1 MSAADSSLKAA
12 MYIGESQQRA
22 ATNFATSI
30 SGMFSAISEGQKFA
44 GEVNRSMV
52 QAALNYKQVE
62 MDEFF
67 KNEQLKV
74 QGRNLAL
81 QEKEAENRIKI
92 DNARLDLATK
102 ELEQRE
108 KILAERER
116 DKAESEAYKGITG
129 EIDAE
134 RIRYASEASVAETLA
149 RKYDAQI
156 IDIDRDVGEQIKLLT
171 ESKAPQSQIFAVRQA
186 AEDRKRTLRT
196 LQEQSFSR
204 ALELTPRADALSGLQ
219 ALALNRSRKPEDL
232 ASQLSAYRESWKPAP
247 TPAPAPEYKVPTIGS
262 LSVNVPFAPST
273 PTQRPAYV
281 YGAKDLQSSL
291 FARDFDPEHVRD
303 VVLPDILSYNKPL
316 YDKYQ
321 TASVDYARKIFSLYA
336 NKDDYKHPLE
346 NPSTEGYAK
355 FVDRWAQVTASDD
368 DLSSSF
374 SDRSAEIA
382 TAAKRAYQDWSSKK
396 PDERLGGDDPREA
409 MQKAADFYLNKSE
422 PNLPPNPFRSLGQQ
436 DASSATFKPVA
447 QLPISVDDQV
457 DIIATGQEGAVKS
470 AREYKATYEGYV
482 NFYKD
487 KYKKIDDLNKVDF
500 TRELVEAFNSPEG
513 SDILIKNGPM
523 SDEPLPWYYASE
535 AGFLT
540 GKSTKELLSD
550 RLKYYMANP
559 EEAYKFLAEYKA
571 RKHKN
576 SPAGISFQ

>member
-30 SGMFSAISEGQKFA
+30 SGMFSAISEGQKFS

-102 ELEQRE
+102 EAEQRE
-108 KILAERER
+108 KILAEHER

-149 RKYDAQI
+149 KKYDAQI

-500 TRELVEAFNSPEG
+500 TRELVEAIEASPDKYTPFTDQTYWFGAIRLGEFG
-513 SDILIKNGPM
+513 DFDMKSKESFAEKRKN
-523 SDEPLPWYYASE
+523 
-535 AGFLT
+535 
-540 GKSTKELLSD
+540 KV
-550 RLKYYMANP
+550 KYYMANP

>member
-1 MSAADSSLKAA
+1 MSAADSSLKNA

-52 QAALNYKQVE
+52 QAALNYKKVE

-81 QEKEAENRIKI
+81 REKEAENRIKI

-102 ELEQRE
+102 EAEQRE
-108 KILAERER
+108 KILAEHER

-149 RKYDAQI
+149 KKYNAQI

-336 NKDDYKHPLE
+336 NKDEYKHPLE

-500 TRELVEAFNSPEG
+500 ARELVEAIEASPDKGMSYTPQFGDFDMSFTE
-513 SDILIKNGPM
+513 SKESFAEKRKN
-523 SDEPLPWYYASE
+523 
-535 AGFLT
+535 
-540 GKSTKELLSD
+540 KV
-550 RLKYYMANP
+550 KYYMANP

>member
-30 SGMFSAISEGQKFA
+30 SGMFSAISEGQKFS

-102 ELEQRE
+102 ELEQRQ
-108 KILAERER
+108 KILAEHER

-500 TRELVEAFNSPEG
+500 TRELVEAIEASPDKYTPFTDQTYWFGAIRLGEFG
-513 SDILIKNGPM
+513 DFDMKSKESFAEKRKN
-523 SDEPLPWYYASE
+523 
-535 AGFLT
+535 
-540 GKSTKELLSD
+540 KV
-550 RLKYYMANP
+550 KYYMANP

>member
-30 SGMFSAISEGQKFA
+30 SGMFSAISEGQKFS

-102 ELEQRE
+102 ELEQRQ
-108 KILAERER
+108 KILAEHER

-149 RKYDAQI
+149 KKYDAQI

-291 FARDFDPEHVRD
+291 FAKDFDPEHVRD
-303 VVLPDILSYNKPL
+303 VVLTDILSYNKPL

-500 TRELVEAFNSPEG
+500 TRELVEAIEASPDKYTPFTDQTYWFGAIRLGEFG
-513 SDILIKNGPM
+513 DFDMKSKESFAEKRKN
-523 SDEPLPWYYASE
+523 
-535 AGFLT
+535 
-540 GKSTKELLSD
+540 KV
-550 RLKYYMANP
+550 KYYMANP

>member
-44 GEVNRSMV
+44 GDVNRSMV
-52 QAALNYKQVE
+52 QSALNYKQVE

-102 ELEQRE
+102 EAEQRE
-108 KILAERER
+108 KILAEHER

-149 RKYDAQI
+149 KKYDAQI

-500 TRELVEAFNSPEG
+500 TRELVEAIEASPDKYTPFTDQTYWFGAIRLGEFG
-513 SDILIKNGPM
+513 DFDMKSKESFAEKRKN
-523 SDEPLPWYYASE
+523 
-535 AGFLT
+535 
-540 GKSTKELLSD
+540 KV
-550 RLKYYMANP
+550 KYYMANP

>member
-44 GEVNRSMV
+44 GDVNRSMV
-52 QAALNYKQVE
+52 QSALNYKQVE

-102 ELEQRE
+102 EAEQRE
-108 KILAERER
+108 KILAEHER

-149 RKYDAQI
+149 KKYDAQI

-247 TPAPAPEYKVPTIGS
+247 TPAPTPEYKVPTIGS

-273 PTQRPAYV
+273 PAQRPAYV

-336 NKDDYKHPLE
+336 NKDEYKHPLE

-500 TRELVEAFNSPEG
+500 TRELVEAIEASPDKYTPFTDQTYWFGAIRLGEFG
-513 SDILIKNGPM
+513 DFDMKSKESFAEKRKN
-523 SDEPLPWYYASE
+523 
-535 AGFLT
+535 
-540 GKSTKELLSD
+540 KV
-550 RLKYYMANP
+550 KYYMANP

>member
-1 MSAADSSLKAA
+1 MSAADSSLKTA

-52 QAALNYKQVE
+52 QAALNYKKVE

-81 QEKEAENRIKI
+81 REKEAENRIKI

-102 ELEQRE
+102 EAEQRE
-108 KILAERER
+108 KILAEHER

-149 RKYDAQI
+149 KKYNAQI

-219 ALALNRSRKPEDL
+219 ALALNRSKKPEDL

-336 NKDDYKHPLE
+336 NKDEYKHPLE

-500 TRELVEAFNSPEG
+500 ARELVEAIEASPDKGMSYTPQFGDFDMSFTE
-513 SDILIKNGPM
+513 SKESFAEKRKN
-523 SDEPLPWYYASE
+523 
-535 AGFLT
+535 
-540 GKSTKELLSD
+540 KV
-550 RLKYYMANP
+550 KYYMANP

>member
-44 GEVNRSMV
+44 GDVNRSMV
-52 QAALNYKQVE
+52 QSALNYKQVE
-62 MDEFF
+62 MEEYF
-67 KNEQLKV
+67 KNESLKMDA
-74 QGRNLAL
+74 RKLAL
-81 QEKEAENRIKI
+81 AEQETKIKIGQENRRIDIAEKEVTN
-92 DNARLDLATK
+92 
-102 ELEQRE
+102 RE
-108 KILAERER
+108 KILAEHER

-149 RKYDAQI
+149 KKYDAQI

-487 KYKKIDDLNKVDF
+487 KYKKIDDSNKVDF
-500 TRELVEAFNSPEG
+500 ARELVEAFDSPEG
-513 SDILIKNGPM
+513 SDILIKNSHA

-535 AGFLT
+535 AGFFI

-550 RLKYYMANP
+550 RLKYYMTNP

>member
-1 MSAADSSLKAA
+1 MSAADSSLKTA

-67 KNEQLKV
+67 KNEQLKI

-102 ELEQRE
+102 ESEQRE
-108 KILAERER
+108 KILAEHER

-134 RIRYASEASVAETLA
+134 RIRYASEASVADALA
-149 RKYDAQI
+149 KKYDAQI

-273 PTQRPAYV
+273 PAQRPAYV

-336 NKDDYKHPLE
+336 NKDEYKHPLE

-355 FVDRWAQVTASDD
+355 FVDRWAQVTANDD

-396 PDERLGGDDPREA
+396 PDERLGGDDPIEA

-422 PNLPPNPFRSLGQQ
+422 PNLPPNPFRSLGQE

-500 TRELVEAFNSPEG
+500 TRELVEAIEASPDKGMSYTPQFGDFDMSFTE
-513 SDILIKNGPM
+513 SKESFAEKRKN
-523 SDEPLPWYYASE
+523 
-535 AGFLT
+535 
-540 GKSTKELLSD
+540 KV
-550 RLKYYMANP
+550 KYYMANP

>member
-1 MSAADSSLKAA
+1 MSAADSSLKTA

-52 QAALNYKQVE
+52 QAALNYKKVE

-81 QEKEAENRIKI
+81 REKEAENRIKI

-102 ELEQRE
+102 EAEQRE
-108 KILAERER
+108 KILAEHER

-149 RKYDAQI
+149 KKYNAQI

-487 KYKKIDDLNKVDF
+487 KYKKIDDSNKVDF
-500 TRELVEAFNSPEG
+500 ARELVEAIEASPDKGMSYTPQFGDFDMSFTE
-513 SDILIKNGPM
+513 SKESFAEKRKN
-523 SDEPLPWYYASE
+523 
-535 AGFLT
+535 
-540 GKSTKELLSD
+540 KV
-550 RLKYYMANP
+550 KYYMANP

>member
-1 MSAADSSLKAA
+1 MSAADSSLKTA

-67 KNEQLKV
+67 KNEQLKI

-102 ELEQRE
+102 ESEQRK
-108 KILAERER
+108 KILAEHER

-149 RKYDAQI
+149 KKYDAQI

-247 TPAPAPEYKVPTIGS
+247 AAPTPAPEYKVPTIGS

-303 VVLPDILSYNKPL
+303 VVLPDIFSYNKPL

-422 PNLPPNPFRSLGQQ
+422 PNLPPNPFRVAGEQK
-436 DASSATFKPVA
+436 AFTAPVA
-447 QLPISVDDQV
+447 QFTASPIFISEEDAIR
-457 DIIATGQEGAVKS
+457 DIASGRGNERIKAEEYRQFYSYRKS
-470 AREYKATYEGYV
+470 FYETAYK
-482 NFYKD
+482 ND
-487 KYKKIDDLNKVDF
+487 
-500 TRELVEAFNSPEG
+500 SPESRIDLSKKLRPIAIG
-513 SDILIKNGPM
+513 LLMLENSFAAGGEVGFGRYKPPGFEVENKIK
-523 SDEPLPWYYASE
+523 Y
-535 AGFLT
+535 
-540 GKSTKELLSD
+540 LL
-550 RLKYYMANP
+550 ANRD
-559 EEAYKFLAEYKA
+559 EAYKLLAEYDAKA
-571 RKHKN
+571 HFQ
-576 SPAGISFQ
+576 SPVGIATKVK

>member
-67 KNEQLKV
+67 KNEQLKI

-81 QEKEAENRIKI
+81 QEKEAENRTKI

-102 ELEQRE
+102 EAEQRE
-108 KILAERER
+108 KILAEHER

-149 RKYDAQI
+149 KKYDAQI

-500 TRELVEAFNSPEG
+500 TRELVEAIEASPDKYTPFTDQTYWFGAIRLGEFG
-513 SDILIKNGPM
+513 DFDMKSKESFAEKRKN
-523 SDEPLPWYYASE
+523 
-535 AGFLT
+535 
-540 GKSTKELLSD
+540 KV
-550 RLKYYMANP
+550 KYYMANP

>member
-102 ELEQRE
+102 EAEQRE
-108 KILAERER
+108 KILAEHER

-149 RKYDAQI
+149 KKYDAQI

-500 TRELVEAFNSPEG
+500 TRELVEAIEASPDKYTPFTDQTYWFGAIRLGEFG
-513 SDILIKNGPM
+513 DFDMKSKESFAEKRKN
-523 SDEPLPWYYASE
+523 
-535 AGFLT
+535 
-540 GKSTKELLSD
+540 KV
-550 RLKYYMANP
+550 KYYMANP

-576 SPAGISFQ
+576 SPAGITLQ

>member
-81 QEKEAENRIKI
+81 QEKEAENRTKI

-102 ELEQRE
+102 EAEQRE
-108 KILAERER
+108 KILAEHER

-149 RKYDAQI
+149 KKYDAQI

-500 TRELVEAFNSPEG
+500 TRELVEAIEASPDKYTPFTDQTYWFGAIRLGEFG
-513 SDILIKNGPM
+513 DFDMKSKESFAEKRKN
-523 SDEPLPWYYASE
+523 
-535 AGFLT
+535 
-540 GKSTKELLSD
+540 KV
-550 RLKYYMANP
+550 KYYMANP